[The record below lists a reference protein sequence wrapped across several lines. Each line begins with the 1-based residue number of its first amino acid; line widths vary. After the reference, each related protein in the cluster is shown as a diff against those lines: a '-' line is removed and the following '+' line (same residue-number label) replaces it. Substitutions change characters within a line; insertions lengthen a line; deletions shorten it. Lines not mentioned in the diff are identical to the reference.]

1 METNQKKN
9 SFEDA
14 ASAGT
19 VQIMRRSEVEGELN
33 FITDVEKLN
42 KKLESENIVARFPD
56 PEGGDPIDFEMKPM
70 TPGQFSVYYNTLLGH
85 TYLETAAGNP
95 NLDMELDDE
104 QQQPNLDMELD
115 DEQQQKLQDEL
126 AVKKYDQKLLNILE
140 TNIISH
146 PMLTAEDLRGW
157 HPYYVICLHNAL
169 LQGSRPSK
177 DVARFP
183 DMDAATGE

>member
-1 METNQKKN
+1 MTKKMEEIAAQAAV
-9 SFEDA
+9 DA
-14 ASAGT
+14 P
-19 VQIMRRSEVEGELN
+19 QIMRRSEVEGELN

-56 PEGGDPIDFEMKPM
+56 PEGGEPIDFEMKPM

-95 NLDMELDDE
+95 NLDTELNDE
-104 QQQPNLDMELD
+104 QQQKLQIELN

-140 TNIISH
+140 SCIISH
-146 PMLTAEDLRGW
+146 PKLTADDLSGW

-183 DMDAATGE
+183 AVDSGSEE